1 MTNTE
6 CMQNI
11 LYRRDIVHAGTVTH
25 ISTLKTTTE
34 DRSGKEEF
42 GLKMIQLAMLLS
54 KITFSLEPV
63 RIQWG
68 STSKNWTKI
77 ARTHSDLSALV
88 SWHGLS
94 EWIHSICKDVM
105 ENMWPLRTL
114 QGFSGDERAEHLL
127 TEPTPELGEFMSD
140 SLSGKKT
147 GNPLCFFSCSIM
159 KIKWKKWNWWYMIS
173 SNRYS
178 SNLFTYNWD
187 KSFRKKS
194 RVVLWSRG
202 GGVICC

>member
-1 MTNTE
+1 MFHPRSRCGDRDEPSPKRIKTE
-6 CMQNI
+6 VREHSVQLYEQGTEFYFSLSSFNDKYRGYANI
-11 LYRRDIVHAGTVTH
+11 LYRRDVVHAGTVTH

-63 RIQWG
+63 GIQW
-68 STSKNWTKI
+68 TSKNWTKI

-88 SWHGLS
+88 SWHSLS

-105 ENMWPLRTL
+105 ENMWRLWTL

-127 TEPTPELGEFMSD
+127 T
-140 SLSGKKT
+140 
-147 GNPLCFFSCSIM
+147 
-159 KIKWKKWNWWYMIS
+159 
-173 SNRYS
+173 
-178 SNLFTYNWD
+178 
-187 KSFRKKS
+187 
-194 RVVLWSRG
+194 
-202 GGVICC
+202 